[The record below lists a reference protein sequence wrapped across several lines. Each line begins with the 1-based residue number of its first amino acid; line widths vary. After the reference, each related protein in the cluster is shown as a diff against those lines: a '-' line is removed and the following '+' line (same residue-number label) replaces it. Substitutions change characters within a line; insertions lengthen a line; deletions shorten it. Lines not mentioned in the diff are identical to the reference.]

1 MKNPDDTKVNLK
13 DVLFQGGALPMDAIL
28 YGFTV
33 PETGAAANRRIM
45 SRLQFAANANNPD
58 AIVMDGRWTGKPP
71 PRIVRGEELQETPF
85 APFASNFEMVVNRLV
100 LRYQRL
106 KELVKNDTSPMNVD
120 LFTYQDV
127 VLTSIAAICVESESL
142 ENYTVKVYLRRQK
155 HPELFDPIRK
165 VLERVICVDCD
176 RKPITVAHGV
186 KVLRDKFLCHLDNF
200 EDYDMQGK
208 EGLSKGKWTPGDRI
222 VLGHLLLPLVTDGP
236 VDELVHL
243 IVRAVNASTEIGTQE
258 LLRTAF
264 DKALEIAQ
272 GRDSK

>member
-1 MKNPDDTKVNLK
+1 MKNPDDTKLDPK

-28 YGFTV
+28 HGFTV
-33 PETGAAANRRIM
+33 PGTGEAANRRIM
-45 SRLQFAANANNPD
+45 SRLQVAANANKTD

-71 PRIVRGEELQETPF
+71 QRPERGYELQETPF

-106 KELVKNDTSPMNVD
+106 KELVKNDTSPMSVD

-155 HPELFDPIRK
+155 HLELFDPILK

-176 RKPITVAHGV
+176 KKPITVAQGI

-200 EDYDMQGK
+200 EDYDMQGGT
-208 EGLSKGKWTPGDRI
+208 GLSKGKWTPGDRI
-222 VLGHLLLPLVTDGP
+222 VLGHLLLPLVTVGP

-243 IVRAVNASTEIGTQE
+243 IVRAVKTATEIGAQE
-258 LLRTAF
+258 LVRAAL
-264 DKALEIAQ
+264 DKALEIA
-272 GRDSK
+272 